1 MNDLINFFKEEMFQ
15 MLLESK
21 FSIIELNSKK
31 ELSEKI
37 KYCKNLLKILG
48 KGTTRVSFYL
58 PKMNHVLKL
67 ASNEIG
73 VKQNE
78 VECNKKKANYKIFTK
93 VYKHA
98 DDFSW
103 IECEYA
109 KDVSRSEFK
118 ELTELSYSDFGKI
131 LYILGDNYFTRKYDK
146 EFISANFSKD
156 ELARLHDRYDN
167 IIKNNDFIQEFSEYL
182 YNEKPD
188 AMFIADLIDNSAIS
202 NYGVVKRNNK
212 EFLVVRD
219 HGLNK
224 KIMNM
229 INDLN

>member
-1 MNDLINFFKEEMFQ
+1 MNDLINTFKQDVFQ
-15 MLLESK
+15 LLLESM
-21 FSIIELNSKK
+21 FSITELNSKK

-37 KYCKNLLKILG
+37 KYCKKLLKILG
-48 KGTTRVSFYL
+48 KGTTRISFYL
-58 PKMNHVLKL
+58 PKTNHVLKL

-78 VECNKKKANYKIFTK
+78 FECDKKKSNYKIFTK

-109 KDVSRSEFK
+109 KDVSRSKFK
-118 ELTELSYSDFGKI
+118 ELTGLSYSDFGKI
-131 LYILGDNYFTRKYDK
+131 LYLLGDNYFTRIYDK
-146 EFISANFSKD
+146 EFISANLSED
-156 ELARLHDRYDN
+156 ELSELHKKYDY
-167 IIKNNDFIQEFSEYL
+167 IIKSNKFIQNFSEYL

-212 EFLVVRD
+212 EYLVVRD

-224 KIMNM
+224 KIMDM